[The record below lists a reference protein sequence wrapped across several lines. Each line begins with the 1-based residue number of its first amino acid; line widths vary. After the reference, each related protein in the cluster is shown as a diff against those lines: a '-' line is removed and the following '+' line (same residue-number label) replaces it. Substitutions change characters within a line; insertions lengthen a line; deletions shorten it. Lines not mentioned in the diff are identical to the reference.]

1 MKVPNLSH
9 ATSIARVEVR
19 RSVRAVRSSGTR
31 TAAFGFALLFW
42 VALPTVGGGVLA
54 YRLGRALPRVPGE
67 FPVLDLVRGGAA
79 VGWVGLAALAAARI
93 AGKKG
98 ELDSPEGVLTT
109 VPARDAALGLLL
121 AEYARMALVAAIP
134 VATVAAALAVG
145 ARTVGPLLAVPAT
158 AAVLLG
164 VGLAVG
170 FPVGI
175 AVKWSTRRTP
185 WLARHKTALLVAAF
199 GLYLFAVTSEAF
211 GDAISGLQEALRDTP
226 LAWFGD
232 AALLGL
238 PGVAAVPVRAVGAA
252 ALASVLLP
260 ALAAVG
266 IRSATTL
273 WYTDRAQATD
283 EGTGQRETS
292 PQGTADAAARGRVGA
307 SNGSA
312 SNESGA
318 SGSASNESTSRGDVS
333 PARTGASAS
342 VGERALAPL
351 SGVLARPTRIVTLA
365 VWRRTKRA
373 PIRLLYVAYP
383 LFFLYAPLRTAFE
396 SGVPTSLPVLVAL
409 YGTWAAG
416 ATALNPLGD
425 EGSVLPT
432 TLLSGIDG
440 RQFVT
445 GHVLS
450 AALVGVPVVALT
462 TAAAGALSPLDPAQ
476 WLALTVASAV
486 LAVSGTVL
494 AVAVGTLFPRFGAV
508 EVFRSREV
516 TMPSKG
522 AFAAYS
528 LALLAGALGAVLAL
542 LAPLAGFVG
551 GAVGAPGIAVRVVGG
566 ALAMLVGVVG
576 PAAGFRWAAREF
588 ETFAME

>member
-9 ATSIARVEVR
+9 ATRIARVEVR
-19 RSVRAVRSSGTR
+19 RSVRAVRSSNTR
-31 TAAFGFALLFW
+31 TAAFGVALLFW
-42 VALPTVGGGVLA
+42 VALPTFGGGFLA
-54 YRLGRALPRVPGE
+54 YRLGQELPEVPFG
-67 FPVLDLVRGGAA
+67 FPVLDAVRGGAA
-79 VGWVGLAALAAARI
+79 VGWVGLAALAAART

-121 AEYARMALVAAIP
+121 AEYARMATVAAIP
-134 VATVAAALAVG
+134 VVTVAAALAVG
-145 ARTVGPLLAVPAT
+145 AGAVAPLLAVPAT

-175 AVKWSTRRTP
+175 GVKWITLRTP
-185 WLARHKTALLVAAF
+185 WLARHRTALLVAAF
-199 GLYLFAVTSEAF
+199 ALYFVAITSEAF
-211 GDAISGLQEALRDTP
+211 DDVVSVLQRALRDTP

-238 PGVAAVPVRAVGAA
+238 PGISAVPVHAVGAA
-252 ALASVLLP
+252 ALAAVLLP

-266 IRSATTL
+266 LRSATTL
-273 WYTDRAQATD
+273 WYTDRAQTTGD
-283 EGTGQRETS
+283 ESDRK
-292 PQGTADAAARGRVGA
+292 TADGAANGRVGA
-307 SNGSA
+307 TGEDESSA
-312 SNESGA
+312 GE
-318 SGSASNESTSRGDVS
+318 
-333 PARTGASAS
+333 RTGASS

-365 VWRRTKRA
+365 VWRRTKRS

-383 LFFLYAPLRTAFE
+383 LFLLYAPLRTAFE
-396 SGVPTSLPVLVAL
+396 TGVSTVLPVVLAL

-416 ATALNPLGD
+416 ATVLNPLGD

-440 RQFVT
+440 RQFVA

-450 AALVGVPVVALT
+450 AALFGVPVVALT
-462 TAAAGALSPLDPAQ
+462 TAVAGALSPLAPAK
-476 WLALTVASAV
+476 WLTVTAATAV
-486 LAVSGTVL
+486 LVVSGTVL
-494 AVAVGTLFPRFGAV
+494 AVAVGTLFPRFGTV

-528 LALLAGALGAVLAL
+528 LALVGGAVGAMVAL
-542 LAPLAGFVG
+542 LAPLAGFAAGVVG
-551 GAVGAPGIAVRVVGG
+551 VPAIAVRAVGG
-566 ALAMLVGVVG
+566 VLAVSVGVVG
-576 PAAGFRWAAREF
+576 PAAGFRWAARKF
-588 ETFAME
+588 ETFVVD